1 MTFATIPVARDH
13 PAAANLTL
21 PFAAIELREAARGD
35 VAAIHELVN
44 AHVES
49 DHLLPRTMDDIER
62 RIARFVIATTGPML
76 VACAELAPLSPR
88 TAEVRSMVVAA
99 HARSLGIGRSML
111 NALVQ
116 QARAAGFGRLCAF
129 THRPAYFVRLGFSLV
144 PHLWVREKITTDCV
158 ACPAFRVCG
167 QHAVSLDLDELRAR
181 PDGARSDGD
190 ATAGAGPGEPH
201 ARELVA

>member
-13 PAAANLTL
+13 PGAANVTVPL
-21 PFAAIELREAARGD
+21 AVIELREATRSD
-35 VAAIHELVN
+35 VAAIHELVE

-49 DHLLPRTMDDIER
+49 DHLLPRTMEDIDR
-62 RIARFVIATTGPML
+62 RLSRFVVATTGSIL

-99 HARSLGIGRSML
+99 HARSLGIGRSIL

-116 QARAAGFGRLCAF
+116 QARAAGFERLCAF

-144 PHLWVREKITTDCV
+144 PHLWVREKVTTDCV
-158 ACPAFRVCG
+158 TCPAFRACG
-167 QHAVSLDLDELRAR
+167 QNAVSLDLDDLKACLAEAR
-181 PDGARSDGD
+181 RDGSAK
-190 ATAGAGPGEPH
+190 AG
-201 ARELVA
+201 ELVA